1 MIRGAAV
8 LARREEMA
16 CTRATLTLIDGAH
29 GQNLRVDLGPVA
41 RRQHHL
47 QIKSLACTASSL
59 ATHRTKSSN
68 TEACVG
74 LCAVALLPAAACWRG
89 CRAPDSI
96 PAVLGTRICGRACA
110 AKGFPET
117 AQVLAW
123 ARGSGSRKPGRRV
136 PAMHLQR

>member
-1 MIRGAAV
+1 M

-74 LCAVALLPAAACWRG
+74 LCAVASLPAAACWCG

-96 PAVLGTRICGRACA
+96 PVLGTRICGRACA

-117 AQVLAW
+117 AQ
-123 ARGSGSRKPGRRV
+123 ARWPGPGSGSRKPGRRV